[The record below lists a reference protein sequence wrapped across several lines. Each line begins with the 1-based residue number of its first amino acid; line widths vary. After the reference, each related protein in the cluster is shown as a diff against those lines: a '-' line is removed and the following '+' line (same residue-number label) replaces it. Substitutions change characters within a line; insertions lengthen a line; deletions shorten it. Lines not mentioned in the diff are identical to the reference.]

1 MSKFLVC
8 RLRRSFLCDAESGN
22 DVGAKTLQL
31 NYNVTGSQF
40 CTHFPLR
47 QSEAAVVLMQSD
59 SLHSRTRMRTNYW
72 LCCKHYAFKLSN
84 PCLNCSLQRKSDEIP
99 ADFQY
104 VTDILLSQQ
113 EKNEYIVEFFISF
126 NWPFLRATHWKI
138 PAKNYLWCC
147 KTACDLHDNCE
158 MTWQT
163 MRDQFS

>member
-84 PCLNCSLQRKSDEIP
+84 PCLNFSLQRNCPGTLCQKTRNICGKKSNSIAARTIYYFYREHNKTCLCGINLV
-99 ADFQY
+99 F
-104 VTDILLSQQ
+104 V
-113 EKNEYIVEFFISF
+113 
-126 NWPFLRATHWKI
+126 LRYA
-138 PAKNYLWCC
+138 
-147 KTACDLHDNCE
+147 
-158 MTWQT
+158 
-163 MRDQFS
+163 